1 MSESVTKE
9 KTKGQPGRVTYSVSR
24 MRNCSHPECDSR
36 RNYGV
41 KVTKVEQKYLMDFI
55 PFGESQQ
62 SKVFCPKHRD
72 SVPESRKAL
81 EKEHEKAR
89 EKWQNKKR
97 KQRRKAFNKIT
108 DSDIL
113 PSFKYR
119 RGSLAVNDSRFRAS
133 GFDSFEEAVDYVSSF
148 EFEVPLL
155 VYKRDRISI
164 IHPSEQQTEKFDVD
178 EEMLGY
184 EEFKQRFSEV
194 KYPDRILLPVRTNS
208 LTAMDSKS
216 PVCEIEDH
224 VDEVVAWK
232 EYDESQGHMTPKK
245 CRICD
250 SDWGTMDYSRARVNG
265 EEVIIVSHSRCEKI
279 IGELN
284 RKMIDQE
291 AYEIGFN

>member
-1 MSESVTKE
+1 MSESITKE
-9 KTKGQPGRVTYSVSR
+9 KTKNQSGRVTYSVSR

-41 KVTKVEQKYLMDFI
+41 KVTKIEQNYLMDFI

-81 EKEHEKAR
+81 KKEHEKAR

-97 KQRRKAFNKIT
+97 KHREKAFKKIT

-119 RGSLAVNDSRFRAS
+119 RGSLAVKGSRFRAS
-133 GFDSFEEAVDYVSSF
+133 GFDSFDEAVDYVSSF
-148 EFEVPLL
+148 EFEIPLL
-155 VYKRDRISI
+155 VYNRKRFSI
-164 IHPSEQQTEKFDVD
+164 VHPSEQQTEEFTVD
-178 EEMLGY
+178 EEMIDY
-184 EEFKQRFSEV
+184 EEFERRFSEV

-216 PVCEIEDH
+216 PVSELEKH

-232 EYDESQGHMTPKK
+232 EYDESQGHMTPEK
-245 CRICD
+245 CRLCD
-250 SDWGTMDYSRARVNG
+250 SDWGTMDYSRARIDE
-265 EEVIIVSHSRCEKI
+265 EEVIIVSHNRCEKI
-279 IGELN
+279 IGEIN
-284 RKMIDQE
+284 RKMIDEE